1 MSFEQVRIDLVGDG
15 PGRHTELNYYRVGPE
30 DAKKKVY
37 LQAAIHADEQ
47 PGILV
52 LHHLLELLRA
62 ADEGGL
68 LKARFVLFPMV
79 NPLGMGDIE
88 FHKHQGRYY
97 RGTGV
102 NYNRAWPELYPAITE
117 ELLAQLG
124 DDADAN
130 VERVRDALRAWV
142 AELPRSNAIDEWRHA
157 LYTEAC
163 DADYVFDLHCDDDSL
178 LHIFST
184 PQMHDDIHQLAHWTG
199 AAATM
204 LAEDSGGGSYDEIW
218 PAVWLRL
225 AREQPGKPIPLPVLT
240 CTLEY
245 RGQLDTFDHFNRA
258 DAENLYGYFH
268 EQGLIEG
275 NSMGQKTQAPAPTD
289 LRATEHLRAPQAG
302 LLVYCVELG
311 DRVEK
316 GDKVADLLQLDGD
329 GAFVERIPVRAGTSG
344 LILSRMM
351 TKYVWR
357 NANISKIVGTEI
369 LEHRD
374 NYLLSD

>member
-1 MSFEQVRIDLVGDG
+1 MSVEQVRINLAGDS
-15 PGRHTELNYYRVGPE
+15 PGRQTELNYYRIGPE
-30 DAKKKVY
+30 DAEKKVY

-52 LHHLLELLRA
+52 LHHLLQLLTE
-62 ADEGGL
+62 ADEAGL

-88 FHKHQGRYY
+88 FQKHQGRYY
-97 RGTGV
+97 RTTGV
-102 NYNRAWPELYPAITE
+102 NYNRAWPELYPVVTP

-124 DDADAN
+124 DDAQAN
-130 VERVRDALRAWV
+130 VRRVREALRDWV
-142 AELPRSNAIDEWRHA
+142 AAMPRDTAIDDWRHA
-157 LYTEAC
+157 LYSEAY

-178 LHIFST
+178 LHIFSA
-184 PQMHDDIHQLAHWTG
+184 PQMRDEIKPLADWTG

-204 LAEDSGGGSYDEIW
+204 LAEDSGGHSFDEIW

-225 AREQPGKPIPLPVLT
+225 ARKQPDTPIPLSVLT

-268 EQGLIEG
+268 EQELID
-275 NSMGQKTQAPAPTD
+275 GQSLGRKIDAPEPTD

-311 DRVEK
+311 DRVKK
-316 GDKVADLLQLDGD
+316 GDKVADLLRLEGD
-329 GAFVERIPVRAGTSG
+329 GAFIERIPITAGTDG